1 MESRASTS
9 PRAGEAR
16 PRSTWRRA
24 SPCSTALLELRDDFP
39 YAYVG
44 GACSTCRAKVVE
56 GSVEADSNYALHQ
69 DDLDR
74 GYVLTCQ
81 SHATS
86 PKLVVG
92 LRRLSAAVRRRPGDR
107 LLTND
112 PSENWSP

>member
-9 PRAGEAR
+9 PRGGRGE
-16 PRSTWRRA
+16 
-24 SPCSTALLELRDDFP
+24 TALELAP
-39 YAYVG
+39 
-44 GACSTCRAKVVE
+44 SK
-56 GSVEADSNYALHQ
+56 SVLDGADSNYALHQ

-92 LRRLSAAVRRRPGDR
+92 LRRLSAVVSTPTRRRPP
-107 LLTND
+107 NQH